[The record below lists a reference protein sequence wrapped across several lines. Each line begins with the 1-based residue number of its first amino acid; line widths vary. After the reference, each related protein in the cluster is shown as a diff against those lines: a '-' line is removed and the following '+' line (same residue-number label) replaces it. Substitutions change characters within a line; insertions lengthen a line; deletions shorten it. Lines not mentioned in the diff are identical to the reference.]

1 MVVEGL
7 GFRILGRY
15 LTESRGAFGYVPLMY
30 LHVLDSRH
38 FSLKL
43 KHGHAWEINEKN
55 IIQFN

>member
-15 LTESRGAFGYVPLMY
+15 LAESRGAFGYVPLMY

-43 KHGHAWEINEKN
+43 KHGHA
-55 IIQFN
+55 